1 MCRTSQDTVYVSER
15 KSKKKTGSMG
25 NERERERR
33 KRKVNSVEEIED
45 ETKNGYQKKR
55 KQTKE
60 KATEKGLF
68 F

>member
-1 MCRTSQDTVYVSER
+1 MYCPSAGYCICFR
-15 KSKKKTGSMG
+15 KEKKKKTGSMG
-25 NERERERR
+25 NERERG
-33 KRKVNSVEEIED
+33 KPKVNPVEGVED
-45 ETKNGYQKKR
+45 ETKMGIKRKK